1 MNPNTTTEYRDLPL
15 AVLTESTT
23 NPRRIYDNSAL
34 KELAESIRV
43 QGVLSPLL
51 VRPLNERGFE
61 IIAGARRY
69 RAAKMAEAETVPV
82 RIVNLTDAESLE
94 AQLVENLIRS
104 DVHPMEEANG
114 FRALLN
120 LEEPKYSIE
129 QIAARCAKSPA
140 FVASRLKLTELSPV
154 VVDAFYREEIGT
166 GHALL
171 LAKLQ
176 PAQQEEALSACYQ
189 EQYGTN
195 NKTKRT
201 LLPVRNL
208 QQWIEHNILL
218 ELATAPFSKAD
229 AQLVQEAGSCVDCP
243 KRTGHNKLLF
253 ADMGTGQKDSCSDP
267 KCYAAKLDAHIRQT
281 IAAKPKLVQI
291 STGYGQQKEG
301 STTLPRN
308 KYVEVRQEKPK
319 TKEEANRPEFKIC
332 KYTTEAIVSEGSERG
347 ETRTVCAQADCPV
360 HHAKKQTSTYEP
372 KSNVEEQKRRREEAL
387 AQATGLRTL
396 AAIVA
401 AVPVR
406 LMKRDLLFVVERLA
420 TLLDERR
427 LEIVARQRGIKKAK
441 DSDSIGKLFAAY
453 LRRAE
458 EGALSGLLVEITI
471 LHAATRQNGAQ
482 VLRDAATAYKVDV
495 DAISLKVKQEF
506 AAKEKAKLA
515 PKPAAKATPPKA
527 RKAA

>member
-1 MNPNTTTEYRDLPL
+1 ME
-15 AVLTESTT
+15 
-23 NPRRIYDNSAL
+23 
-34 KELAESIRV
+34 
-43 QGVLSPLL
+43 
-51 VRPLNERGFE
+51 
-61 IIAGARRY
+61 
-69 RAAKMAEAETVPV
+69 AA
-82 RIVNLTDAESLE
+82 
-94 AQLVENLIRS
+94 LVENLIRA

-129 QIAARCAKSPA
+129 QIAARTGKTAV
-140 FVASRLKLTELSPV
+140 FVASRLKFTELSPV
-154 VVDAFYREEIGT
+154 VVEAFYREEIGT

-195 NKTKRT
+195 NKSKRT

-218 ELATAPFSKAD
+218 ELASAPFSKKD
-229 AQLVQEAGSCVDCP
+229 AQLVPEAGSCVDCP
-243 KRTGHNKLLF
+243 KRTGHNRLLF

-267 KCYAAKLDAHIRQT
+267 KCYAAKVDAHIRQT

-291 STGYGQQKEG
+291 STAYGQQKEG

-319 TKEEANRPEFKIC
+319 TKEEATRAEFKTC
-332 KYTTEAIVSEGSERG
+332 KYTSEAIVSEGSERG

-360 HHAKKQTSTYEP
+360 HHPKKQTSTYEP

-441 DSDSIGKLFAAY
+441 DSDSIGKPFTAY
-453 LRRAE
+453 LRHAE

-471 LHAATRQNGAQ
+471 LHAASKQNAAQ
-482 VLRDAATAYKVDV
+482 VLRDATTAYKVDV
-495 DAISLKVKQEF
+495 DAISLKVKHEF
-506 AAKEKAKLA
+506 AAKEKAKLTA
-515 PKPAAKATPPKA
+515 PKPAAKGTPPKA